1 MNPMRKSMLLCA
13 AVLLGGANQAVAETN
28 ILFIMDASNSMWGQI
43 DGTAK
48 IETAKQTLGKLLTD
62 LPAGTKLGLMAYGHR
77 SEKDCNDIELLS
89 PIGAENGAA
98 LAKRVL
104 GLTPT
109 GKTPIAGSLEQSK
122 AAFKGLESQ
131 NNFIVLISDGIE
143 SCAADPCAVA
153 ASLKDSGINVRAH
166 VVGFGLTKEE
176 GKQLTCIADNTGGK
190 YFDAG
195 STVAFNDAVKEVA
208 ALTEKAP
215 EPPPAPTAVVYFSDD
230 FSEPELA
237 PHWDMLNPN
246 PDQFIVENGHLLVIG
261 KAEGGMTAATTP
273 NIFKLA
279 KDLPPGDWTATIVLK
294 TTLQTGRDL
303 FSFGLYDDDKNFIA
317 GTFYGQNDVCC
328 YQSGLFL
335 RTVKMAGGEKTEFG
349 REAYP
354 QGTNDYA
361 AYVKSLPGGGK
372 VTLRFVKKDR
382 SYKSMSHVEGHV
394 DKDGKPVWNETDVVT
409 SLRAPKQFAVNAA
422 QWGKTA
428 GETMFEIDSITI
440 ETFQ

>member
-1 MNPMRKSMLLCA
+1 MRNASLFCA
-13 AVLLGGANQAVAETN
+13 MALLGMSVQARAETN
-28 ILFIMDASNSMWGQI
+28 ILFIMDASNSMWGQV

-62 LPAGTKLGLMAYGHR
+62 LPPDAKLGLMAYGHR

-89 PIGAENGAA
+89 PIGGENGAA
-98 LAKRVL
+98 LAKRVA
-104 GLTPT
+104 GITPT
-109 GKTPIAGSLEQSK
+109 GKTPIGGSLEQSK
-122 AAFKGLESQ
+122 AAFKGREGQ

-143 SCAADPCAVA
+143 SCEADPCAVA
-153 ASLKDSGINVRAH
+153 KSLKDSGVNVRAH

-215 EPPPAPTAVVYFSDD
+215 EPPPAPVATVYFSDD
-230 FSEPELA
+230 FSEPQLA

-261 KAEGGMTAATTP
+261 KAEGGLATATTP
-273 NIFKLA
+273 NVFKLL
-279 KDLPPGDWTATIVLK
+279 KDLPAGNWTATIVVK
-294 TTLQTGRDL
+294 VTLQTGRDQ

-317 GTFYGQNDVCC
+317 GQFMGQNDVCC

-335 RTVKMAGGEKTEFG
+335 RTVKMAGGEKTEFA
-349 REAYP
+349 REAFP
-354 QGTNDYA
+354 QGTRDYA
-361 AYVKSLPGGGK
+361 EYVKTIPGAGK
-372 VTLRFVKKDR
+372 ITFKFIKQDR
-382 SYKSMSHVEGHV
+382 SYKAMSHVEGHA
-394 DKDGKPVWNETDVVT
+394 DKDGKPVWTETEAVT
-409 SLRAPKQFAVNAA
+409 SLRAPKQFAINAS

-428 GETMFEIDSITI
+428 GETMFEIDSIVI
-440 ETFQ
+440 ETIQ